1 MQRDRTRP
9 RETTAGTGV
18 PTLIAEASIATNDV
32 DELFSWAHGWDFE
45 IFQLSPGPLGYR
57 SRTVQLPGLRLN
69 WECSAQRLR
78 GRHRM
83 RQDSLFVS
91 LAIAAV
97 RPPVWKGCAVAANQ
111 LLVFGADEHELV
123 TPEGMRGLNIEVA
136 PALLDAWGLQAPP
149 GGLLDIAPAAMGR
162 LLIACRR
169 ARDLIGEAAEPP
181 TATAVHAAREHILG
195 RLIEALLSGGGV
207 AVAPVAVMSTS
218 DARRFGLVKRA
229 EAAAL
234 RSGPEFDVAELADEL
249 HTSRRTLHRA
259 IKDWSGIGPQ
269 AYFQILRL
277 HRFRRRLLLGRSDE
291 PITAVAYSLGFE
303 NMGRL
308 AQLYRR
314 FFGELPSQTR
324 GHVKQLIR

>member
-1 MQRDRTRP
+1 M
-9 RETTAGTGV
+9 
-18 PTLIAEASIATNDV
+18 
-32 DELFSWAHGWDFE
+32 FSWANGWDFE
-45 IFQLSPGPLGYR
+45 IFQLSPGPLGYH
-57 SRTVQLPGLRLN
+57 SRTLRLPGLRLN

-111 LLVFGADEHELV
+111 LLVFGTDEHELV
-123 TPEGMRGLNIEVA
+123 TPEGMRGLNIEVD
-136 PALLDAWGLQAPP
+136 PALLDAWRLQAPP
-149 GGLLDIAPAAMGR
+149 SGLLDIAPVAMGR

-181 TATAVHAAREHILG
+181 TAAVVHAAREYILG

-207 AVAPVAVMSTS
+207 AVAPVAVLSNS
-218 DARRFGLVKRA
+218 DAGRFGLVKRA

-234 RSGPEFDVAELADEL
+234 RCDPELDVAGLADEL

-259 IKDWSGIGPQ
+259 IKDWSGIGPH

-277 HRFRRRLLLGRSDE
+277 HRFRRRLLLGRADE
-291 PITAVAYSLGFE
+291 SITAAAHALGFE

-314 FFGELPSQTR
+314 FFGELPSQTQT
-324 GHVKQLIR
+324 HVKRLMR